1 MSAMA
6 PLVVGWALISGMDW
20 RLVTLLALAILQP
33 WLVIAL
39 VGVLVLVEARRVRR
53 QGSGCSEEAQ
63 VLLGV
68 AGELRA
74 GLGVRSAMAAAGQR
88 SSRLDFH
95 PVRRLVASGAPLDR
109 ISEAVTEAMPVH
121 GSLASAALRV
131 ADRTGGRVAEVF
143 DSAAALALEEDEL
156 RQERRAAT
164 AQARTS
170 AVVVV
175 VGIPVLVVIYRILSG
190 SLSRSLSANPLS
202 TLLTVAG
209 ITLLTLGVAVML
221 VLIKRASP

>member
-1 MSAMA
+1 MNALA
-6 PLVVGWALISGMDW
+6 PLVVGWALVSGMDW
-20 RLVTLLALAILQP
+20 RLVTLVGIAILQP

-39 VGVLVLVEARRVRR
+39 LVMLVLVEARRVRR

-88 SSRLDFH
+88 SSRLDFR
-95 PVRRLVASGAPLDR
+95 PVRRLVASGASLER
-109 ISEAVTEAMPVH
+109 ISQAVTEAMPVH

-131 ADRTGGRVAEVF
+131 ADRTGGRVADVF

-175 VGIPVLVVIYRILSG
+175 GIPVLVVIYRILSG
-190 SLSRSLSANPLS
+190 DLSRSLSANALS

-209 ITLLTLGVAVML
+209 ITLLSLGVAVML

>member
-175 VGIPVLVVIYRILSG
+175 GIPVLVVIYRILSG

-202 TLLTVAG
+202 ALLTVAG
-209 ITLLTLGVAVML
+209 ITLLALGVAVML

>member
-1 MSAMA
+1 MA

-175 VGIPVLVVIYRILSG
+175 GIPVLVVIYRILSG

>member
-6 PLVVGWALISGMDW
+6 PLMVGWALISGMDW

-68 AGELRA
+68 AGELRS

-88 SSRLDFH
+88 SSRLDFR
-95 PVRRLVASGAPLDR
+95 PVRRLVASGAPLER

-175 VGIPVLVVIYRILSG
+175 GIPVLVVIYRILSG

>member
-1 MSAMA
+1 MNAVA
-6 PLVVGWALISGMDW
+6 TLVVGWALINGMDW
-20 RLVTLLALAILQP
+20 RLVTLVALAILQP

-39 VGVLVLVEARRVRR
+39 VAALVLVEARRVRR
-53 QGSGCSEEAQ
+53 QTSGCSEEAQ

-74 GLGVRSAMAAAGQR
+74 GLGVRSAMAAAGRR
-88 SSRLDFH
+88 SSRLDFR
-95 PVRRLVASGAPLDR
+95 PVRRLVASGTPLDR
-109 ISEAVTEAMPVH
+109 ISEAVKEAMPVH

-164 AQARTS
+164 AQAKTS
-170 AVVVV
+170 AVVV
-175 VGIPVLVVIYRILSG
+175 VGIPVLVVFYRILSG
-190 SLSRSLSANPLS
+190 SMSRSLSTNPLS

-209 ITLLTLGVAVML
+209 ITLLALGVAVML

>member
-1 MSAMA
+1 MNAMA
-6 PLVVGWALISGMDW
+6 PLVVGWALVSGMDW
-20 RLVTLLALAILQP
+20 RLVTLVGIAILQP

-39 VGVLVLVEARRVRR
+39 LVMLVLVEARRVRR

-88 SSRLDFH
+88 SSRLDFR
-95 PVRRLVASGAPLDR
+95 PVRRLVASGASLER
-109 ISEAVTEAMPVH
+109 ISQAVTEAMPVH

-131 ADRTGGRVAEVF
+131 ADRTGGRVADVF

-175 VGIPVLVVIYRILSG
+175 GIPVLVVIYRILSG
-190 SLSRSLSANPLS
+190 DLSRSLSANALS

-209 ITLLTLGVAVML
+209 ITLLALGVAVML

>member
-175 VGIPVLVVIYRILSG
+175 GIPVLVVIYRILSG